1 MIHRLR
7 FRSSIRVTIKE
18 DYNPSVSEELLKQK
32 LYDSYI
38 GNFDEYLSDVN
49 LAITTVGSKGDRLE
63 LTETRMSNQQL
74 TVKTLK
80 SNNED
85 RELSDIII
93 DYTAAYTAYQAS
105 LQAAGM
111 LNQTTLLNYI

>member
-1 MIHRLR
+1 
-7 FRSSIRVTIKE
+7 
-18 DYNPSVSEELLKQK
+18 
-32 LYDSYI
+32 
-38 GNFDEYLSDVN
+38 
-49 LAITTVGSKGDRLE
+49 
-63 LTETRMSNQQL
+63 MSNQQL

-105 LQAAGM
+105 LQAVSGKPIIPLSKVM
-111 LNQTTLLNYI
+111 ILSS

>member
-1 MIHRLR
+1 MEGFKSLC
-7 FRSSIRVTIKE
+7 TIC
-18 DYNPSVSEELLKQK
+18 
-32 LYDSYI
+32 
-38 GNFDEYLSDVN
+38 
-49 LAITTVGSKGDRLE
+49 LAW
-63 LTETRMSNQQL
+63 MSNQQL

-111 LNQTTLLNYI
+111 LNQTTLLTYISGMLWKVCDKMVGDQALGKR

>member
-1 MIHRLR
+1 MQ
-7 FRSSIRVTIKE
+7 KE
-18 DYNPSVSEELLKQK
+18 ADYANDNLQK

>member
-1 MIHRLR
+1 MIRLITGYAGVGHVTSADAGR
-7 FRSSIRVTIKE
+7 FNAGVCGREAYVMQT
-18 DYNPSVSEELLKQK
+18 
-32 LYDSYI
+32 
-38 GNFDEYLSDVN
+38 
-49 LAITTVGSKGDRLE
+49 GD
-63 LTETRMSNQQL
+63 MFAY
-74 TVKTLK
+74 TLK

>member
-1 MIHRLR
+1 MQNVLQNQY
-7 FRSSIRVTIKE
+7 V
-18 DYNPSVSEELLKQK
+18 Q
-32 LYDSYI
+32 
-38 GNFDEYLSDVN
+38 YLSLIHILN

-93 DYTAAYTAYQAS
+93 DYTAAYTC
-105 LQAAGM
+105 
-111 LNQTTLLNYI
+111 LLYTSRCV